1 LLFLNH
7 LDSKSQDC
15 IAHGLHNLITVDGV
29 SQVFEVGEVVKKAR
43 LIVKALTY
51 KSAGLTKEID
61 FEHSENLVPVI
72 KT

>member
-1 LLFLNH
+1 
-7 LDSKSQDC
+7 
-15 IAHGLHNLITVDGV
+15 
-29 SQVFEVGEVVKKAR
+29 VKKAR

-51 KSAGLTKEID
+51 KGADLTKEID